1 MALCPDS
8 IMLNKSHSN
17 SGAHMC
23 LVPETRELYIEFRLQ
38 THSPKYRGQTNEL
51 TTQAQM
57 DIRLQSVDIF
67 M

>member
-8 IMLNKSHSN
+8 TMLNKSHSN

-23 LVPETRELYIEFRLQ
+23 LVPETRELYIEFRLKTKVQ
-38 THSPKYRGQTNEL
+38 RTETNEL
-51 TTQAQM
+51 TVRAQM